1 MKETVPGQQDAD
13 FAEMRDSA
21 AGEGQRAQENQRMQS
36 DSARGKTLR
45 RFLLVRP
52 PACFLHAWRRF
63 YQDDCIDRAALLAY
77 TTLLAIIP
85 LAAVVLWLWNRVGFG
100 PLDRAQL
107 ARYIFE
113 NFLPQTGNAI
123 LGQIDTLAARGAQL
137 GIFGVLGLAATAV
150 LLLHAVERH
159 LNAIWRV
166 HPRCWWCR
174 FLRYIGILVLGPT
187 VLAFVASLL
196 LPLQPMLAQIVPI
209 PTLPPLATVVLAF
222 LVETLVLTA
231 VYHGLPATR
240 VRWRDA
246 MAGGLSAAALF
257 ELSKIGFAWYLE
269 FSTFQAI
276 YGALGVFPVFL
287 LWIYVAWASVLFGGE
302 MAASC
307 GGKQRTGD

>member
-1 MKETVPGQQDAD
+1 MKDPVRRQTSPV

-21 AGEGQRAQENQRMQS
+21 AAEGRRAQENPQ
-36 DSARGKTLR
+36 ARGGGARGRAPWR
-45 RFLLVRP
+45 RFLRARP
-52 PACFLHAWRRF
+52 LACFLHAWRRF
-63 YQDDCIDRAALLAY
+63 WQDDCIDRAALLAY

-100 PLDRAQL
+100 SLDREQL

-113 NFLPQTGNAI
+113 NFLPQTANAI
-123 LGQIDTLAARGAQL
+123 LVNINTLAARGAQL
-137 GIFGVLGLAATAV
+137 GIFGVLGLGASAI
-150 LLLHAVERH
+150 LLLYAVERH

-174 FLRYIGILVLGPT
+174 FVRYTGILVLGPT
-187 VLAFVASLL
+187 ALAFVASLL
-196 LPLQPMLAQIVPI
+196 LPLQPLLAVIMPI
-209 PTLPPLATVVLAF
+209 PTLPPVATVALAF
-222 LVETLVLTA
+222 MVETLVLTA
-231 VYHGLPATR
+231 VYQWLPATR

-269 FSTFQAI
+269 FSTFQAL

-287 LWIYVAWASVLFGGE
+287 LWIYVAWASVLYGGE
-302 MAASC
+302 MAAAC
-307 GGKQRTGD
+307 GEKRRTA

>member
-1 MKETVPGQQDAD
+1 MKGPLRRQASLV
-13 FAEMRDSA
+13 FAEMRDTG
-21 AGEGQRAQENQRMQS
+21 AGEERRAQENPQVQGGG
-36 DSARGKTLR
+36 ARGVPWR
-45 RFLLVRP
+45 RFLRVRP
-52 PACFLHAWRRF
+52 LACFLHAWRRF
-63 YQDDCIDRAALLAY
+63 WQDDCIDRAALLAY

-100 PLDRAQL
+100 SLDRAQL

-113 NFLPQTGNAI
+113 NFLPQTANAI
-123 LGQIDTLAARGAQL
+123 LVNINTLAARGAQL
-137 GIFGVLGLAATAV
+137 GIFGVLGLAASAI
-150 LLLHAVERH
+150 LLLYAVERH

-174 FLRYIGILVLGPT
+174 FLRYAGILVLGPT
-187 VLAFVASLL
+187 ALAFVASLL
-196 LPLQPMLAQIVPI
+196 LPLQPLLAVIMPI
-209 PTLPPLATVVLAF
+209 PTLPPVATVALAF

-231 VYHGLPATR
+231 VYQWLPATR

-269 FSTFQAI
+269 FSTFQAL

-287 LWIYVAWASVLFGGE
+287 LWIYVAWASVLYGGE
-302 MAASC
+302 MAAAC
-307 GGKQRTGD
+307 GEKRRAA